1 MNDFNHDTNMVEILA
16 MDFGGNVSED
26 VLTFL
31 SETEQKRKPSALFSK
46 LSTLS

>member
-1 MNDFNHDTNMVEILA
+1 MNMIEILA
-16 MDFGGNVSED
+16 MVIGGNLNVSDD